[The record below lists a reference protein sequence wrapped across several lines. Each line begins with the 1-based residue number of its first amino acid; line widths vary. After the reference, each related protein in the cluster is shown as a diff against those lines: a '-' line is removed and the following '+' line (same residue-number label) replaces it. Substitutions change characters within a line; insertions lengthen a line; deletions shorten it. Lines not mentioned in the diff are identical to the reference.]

1 MQSKNMNK
9 QGDYVME
16 KNSRKI
22 ELIFLLIIGA
32 ILLSATTIFAS
43 GRKLIKERSI
53 NTQQGLMLTVEAS
66 GADIYVKTWEKDEA
80 YVKIFGNS
88 RAKEKM
94 RFEIE
99 KLESGVKVLA
109 KKKSSSWFNFFN
121 NGNFDVRIEIM
132 LPKNYNTEIETSG
145 GDITISELRGNNELH
160 TSGGDVKLND
170 SEGELYVQTSG
181 GDIVID
187 KQKGSSHLST
197 SGGDISVVKSYGD
210 LKASTSGGDVS
221 IQAANGKIFAK
232 TSGGNI
238 DLFYEGSNKGI
249 EARTSG
255 GRIHAK
261 LPATFKANVY
271 LETSGGDIESNFD
284 NSRTHKVTRSSYK
297 AEYNGGGEKLN
308 LETSGGNIIV
318 DQI

>member
-1 MQSKNMNK
+1 MNK

-22 ELIFLLIIGA
+22 ELVFLLIISA

-53 NTQQGLMLTVEAS
+53 NTQPGLTLTVEAS
-66 GADIYVKTWEKDEA
+66 GADVFVKTWEKDEA
-80 YVKIFGNS
+80 CIKIFGNS
-88 RAKEKM
+88 RAEEKM

-99 KLESGVKVLA
+99 KTQSGVKVLA
-109 KKKSSSWFNFFN
+109 KKKSSSWFNFFSS
-121 NGNFDVRIEIM
+121 GNYDVRIEVMI
-132 LPKNYNTEIETSG
+132 PKNYNTDIETSG
-145 GDITISELRGNNELH
+145 GDISIAELKGDNNLH
-160 TSGGDVKLND
+160 TSGGDVKLNNT
-170 SEGELYVQTSG
+170 EGELFVQTSG
-181 GDIVID
+181 GDIRLD
-187 KQKGSSHLST
+187 YQKGRSNLST
-197 SGGDISVVKSYGD
+197 SGGDIIVVKAYGD
-210 LKASTSGGDVS
+210 LKASTSGGDINIES
-221 IQAANGKIFAK
+221 SNGKIYAK
-232 TSGGNI
+232 TSGGDI
-238 DLFYEGSNKGI
+238 ELTYEGSNKGV

-261 LPATFKANVY
+261 LPSAFKANVF

-284 NSRTHKVTRSSYK
+284 NSRTNKVTRSSYK

-308 LETSGGNIIV
+308 LETSGGDIIV

>member
-1 MQSKNMNK
+1 MNK

-22 ELIFLLIIGA
+22 ELVFLLIISA

-53 NTQQGLMLTVEAS
+53 NTQLGLTLTVEAS
-66 GADIYVKTWEKDEA
+66 GADVFVKTWEKDEA
-80 YVKIFGNS
+80 YIKIFGNS
-88 RAKEKM
+88 RAEEKM

-99 KLESGVKVLA
+99 KTQSGVKVLA
-109 KKKSSSWFNFFN
+109 KKKSSSWFNFFSS
-121 NGNFDVRIEIM
+121 GNYDVRIEVMI
-132 LPKNYNTEIETSG
+132 PKNYNTDIETSG
-145 GDITISELRGNNELH
+145 GDISIAELKGDNNLH
-160 TSGGDVKLND
+160 TSGGDVKLNNT
-170 SEGELYVQTSG
+170 EGELFVQTSG
-181 GDIVID
+181 GDIRLD
-187 KQKGSSHLST
+187 YQNGRSNLST
-197 SGGDISVVKSYGD
+197 SGGDITVVKAYGD
-210 LKASTSGGDVS
+210 LKASTSGGDINIES
-221 IQAANGKIFAK
+221 SNGKIYAK
-232 TSGGNI
+232 TSGGDI
-238 DLFYEGSNKGI
+238 ELTYEGSNKGI

-261 LPATFKANVY
+261 LPSVFKANVF

-284 NSRTHKVTRSSYK
+284 NSRTNKVTRSSYK

-308 LETSGGNIIV
+308 LETSGGDIIV